1 MNDFF
6 MKKHKYNP
14 KITLNAGSF
23 NFFYKIGDICPQISE
38 SQKSRIVQM

>member
-14 KITLNAGSF
+14 KIILNAGSF
-23 NFFYKIGDICPQISE
+23 NFFYKIGDICPQKEYQSHKNPE
-38 SQKSRIVQM
+38 